1 MICIW
6 VWVKPNDVFFCHEHP
21 FASYFN
27 VRHGT
32 NLLIHSNM
40 LRGSGMRSQG
50 RVGEKVT
57 RRRRRSALLRTLKL
71 SADTPLMGANR
82 SLRDVN
88 DDNAS

>member
-1 MICIW
+1 
-6 VWVKPNDVFFCHEHP
+6 
-21 FASYFN
+21 
-27 VRHGT
+27 
-32 NLLIHSNM
+32 M

-71 SADTPLMGANR
+71 STDTPLMGANR